1 MRSRNVFVG
10 LCFLVLGFSNP
21 VLAESISQVSAKDRV
36 ITPESIETFRNQG
49 YRGIQAFLSTY
60 KSELSQQPSLRT
72 ALDAICQQ
80 KDCDAAQLYWYT
92 DLERA
97 KAVAQAS
104 GKPILSLRLLGNLDE
119 ELSCANSRFFR
130 TVLYPNTEIS
140 QILRDRFVLH
150 WQSVR
155 PVPKVTIDFGDGR
168 KLERTLTG
176 NSIHYILDSNGRP
189 VDALP
194 GLYSPKAFQ
203 QQLTIAEKAF
213 KQSQNLQGSA
223 RDQFWQGYHRDRLAA
238 LQNNWNRDRILVG
251 MPSQPLLQSLNSNN
265 LKANTVSPSPDARI
279 AGRIAIGKMA
289 PEMPILSRILDRTA
303 VTSIAADPNRMDDLI
318 WVRLANRYIQE
329 ARLDA
334 SSQMVMRR
342 KLGANE
348 NYPEVLAKFERSIAQ
363 DTVRNE
369 YLLHAQIHEWMIGWS
384 DASNL
389 TKLNERVYAELFLT
403 PSSDPWLGLLPQ
415 DTYTGIAP

>member
-1 MRSRNVFVG
+1 MRSRNVFAG
-10 LCFLVLGFSNP
+10 FCFLVLGFSNP

-36 ITPESIETFRNQG
+36 ITPESIEKFRNQG
-49 YRGIQAFLSTY
+49 YKGIQAFLSTY
-60 KSELSQQPSLRT
+60 KRELSQQPSLRA
-72 ALDAICQQ
+72 ALDAVCQQ

-97 KAVAQAS
+97 KAAAQAS

-130 TVLYPNTEIS
+130 TVLYPNTEVS

-189 VDALP
+189 IDALP

-203 QQLTIAEKAF
+203 QQLTLAEKAF
-213 KQSQNLQGSA
+213 KQSQNLQGRA
-223 RDQFWQGYHRDRLAA
+223 RDQFWQQYHLDRLTM
-238 LQNNWNRDRILVG
+238 LQNSWNRDRALVG
-251 MPSQPLLQSLNSNN
+251 MPSQPLLQGLNSNPLQSN
-265 LKANTVSPSPDARI
+265 LKVNPSPDAEV
-279 AGRIAIGKMA
+279 AGRIAIGKSA
-289 PEMPILSRILDRTA
+289 PEMPILRLTA
-303 VTSIAADPNRMDDLI
+303 ITPISSFSNQIDDPI
-318 WVRLANRYIQE
+318 WLRLANLYIQE
-329 ARLDA
+329 AHLDA
-334 SSQMVMRR
+334 SSQVVMRR
-342 KLGANE
+342 KLRANE
-348 NYPEVLAKFERSIAQ
+348 NYPQVLAKFEQSIAQ

-369 YLLHAQIHEWMIGWS
+369 YLLHSQIHQWMISWS

-389 TKLNERVYAELFLT
+389 PKLNERVYTELFLT